1 MLEESAVERLSPD
14 GVVEE
19 GYESAG
25 LRGQRPKLL
34 TYFQLCLK
42 PHVDVRSRGC
52 RELAVTRSLD
62 LLREGRLTEL
72 GRCFGRASDG
82 GRYSSRQG
90 WNTAKHLE
98 VCCEE
103 DEGVAPSH
111 VLLAAQRHA
120 RQVEK
125 AGGKGS
131 WPRSGGWGSSDL
143 GAGDKRQGA
152 KPRMQRAR
160 QRKEKAN
167 QKEEK
172 PIRALGKAKEETRRG
187 RSPRKG
193 EGRDVEA
200 LKLGLCKVPLPCSH
214 PAVWVAYSCMDKA
227 RGSPGFRG

>member
-72 GRCFGRASDG
+72 ADVLAGRLMAVDTAG
-82 GRYSSRQG
+82 RQG

-131 WPRSGGWGSSDL
+131 WPRSGGWGSSDWAQETK
-143 GAGDKRQGA
+143 GKGQNQGCKGQDKERKRQIKRRKSQLGRLA
-152 KPRMQRAR
+152 KRRKR
-160 QRKEKAN
+160 QDGGEA
-167 QKEEK
+167 QE
-172 PIRALGKAKEETRRG
+172 
-187 RSPRKG
+187 KG
-193 EGRDVEA
+193 EGET
-200 LKLGLCKVPLPCSH
+200 
-214 PAVWVAYSCMDKA
+214 
-227 RGSPGFRG
+227 